1 MRHPNRR
8 GADDRFRHNG
18 AALTRHPTA
27 KTSII
32 AIKAAN
38 LIAAFIAIIDID

>member
-18 AALTRHPTA
+18 TALTRQPTA

-32 AIKAAN
+32 AIKAAMRF
-38 LIAAFIAIIDID
+38 AAFIAIIDID